1 MSAVGD
7 LDLELPYIT
16 PKLLGIGGRVRAR
29 PDLFVVEEIPAYE
42 PLGYGG
48 HLYVN
53 LTKELTTTRE
63 TQLRIAGLLGL
74 RPEDVGHAGL
84 KDKYARTTQTFSI
97 LLEDQKPDIKAITDL
112 IESSLGVEVKW
123 ACLHPRKLRSGHLRG
138 NRFMVTVTDLDI
150 TTEEAAKRAGL
161 IAEAIHGTG
170 APNYYG
176 PQRIG
181 AGGNNVYMGLEIL
194 SGERREPNRWLR
206 RYLISSYLS
215 YLCNRYIV
223 ERVRRGLFTKILA
236 GDVAKKHGTGGVFWV
251 EDPATE
257 QPRCDGKEI
266 SWTAPIF
273 GSKMRTAKAEAALL
287 EEEIFVESGLTMDQ
301 LRRYTV
307 EGTRRIGRLIP
318 EIGINP
324 HYEGVTLSF
333 DLPAGGFATTILR
346 EFMKDDVED
355 AEHTEEDA

>member
-1 MSAVGD
+1 MSAAGD

-42 PLGYGG
+42 PLGYGA

-53 LTKELTTTRE
+53 MTKELTTTRE

-97 LLEDQKPDIKAITDL
+97 LLEEQKPDIKAITDL
-112 IESSLGVEVKW
+112 MESSLGVEVKW
-123 ACLHPRKLRSGHLRG
+123 GRLHPRKLRSGHLRG
-138 NRFMVTVTDLDI
+138 NRFVVTVTDLDI
-150 TTEEAAKRAGL
+150 TTEEAEKRAGL
-161 IAEAIHGTG
+161 IAEAIRGTG

-176 PQRIG
+176 SQRIG
-181 AGGNNVYMGLEIL
+181 ARGNNVHMGLRIL
-194 SGERREPNRWLR
+194 SGEHREPNRWLR

-215 YLCNRYIV
+215 YLCNRYIA
-223 ERVRRGLFTKILA
+223 ERVRRNLFTRMLR
-236 GDVAKKHGTGGVFWV
+236 GDIAKKHGTGGVFWV

-257 QPRCDGKEI
+257 QPRCDEKEI

-273 GSKMRTAKAEAALL
+273 GSKMRAAKADAALL
-287 EEEIFVESGLTMDQ
+287 EEEVFRKSGLTTD
-301 LRRYTV
+301 LLKRHGV
-307 EGTRRIGRLIP
+307 EGTRRMGRLVPDVEVSPHP
-318 EIGINP
+318 EGL
-324 HYEGVTLSF
+324 TLSF
-333 DLPAGGFATTILR
+333 DLPAGGYATTILR

-355 AEHTEEDA
+355 AERTEEDA

>member
-16 PKLLGIGGRVRAR
+16 PKLLGIGGKVRAR

-112 IESSLGVEVKW
+112 MESSLGVEVKW
-123 ACLHPRKLRSGHLRG
+123 ARLHPRKLRSGHLRG
-138 NRFMVTVTDLDI
+138 NRFVVTVTDLDI
-150 TTEEAAKRAGL
+150 PTDEAAKRAGL
-161 IAEAIHGTG
+161 ITEAIHGTG

-176 PQRIG
+176 SQRIG
-181 AGGNNVYMGLEIL
+181 ARGNNVYMGLGIL

-215 YLCNRYIV
+215 YLCNRYIA
-223 ERVRRGLFTKILA
+223 ERVRRNLFTRMLR

-257 QPRCDGKEI
+257 QTRCDEKEI
-266 SWTAPIF
+266 SWTVPIF
-273 GSKMRTAKAEAALL
+273 GSKMRAAKAEAALL

-301 LRRYTV
+301 LRRHAV

-318 EIGINP
+318 EVEVSP
-324 HYEGVTLSF
+324 HQEGLTLSF

-355 AEHTEEDA
+355 AERNEEDT

>member
-7 LDLELPYIT
+7 LDLELPYTT
-16 PKLLGIGGRVRAR
+16 PKFLGIGGSVRAR

-63 TQLRIAGLLGL
+63 TQLSIAGLLGL
-74 RPEDVGHAGL
+74 RPENVGHAGL

-123 ACLHPRKLRSGHLRG
+123 ARLHPRKLRSGHLRG
-138 NRFMVTVTDLDI
+138 NRFVVTVTDIDMAGG
-150 TTEEAAKRAGL
+150 EAAKRARL

-176 PQRIG
+176 SQRIG
-181 AGGNNVYMGLEIL
+181 ARGNNVYMGLGIL

-215 YLCNRYIV
+215 YLCNRYIA
-223 ERVRRGLFTKILA
+223 ERVRRNLFTTILA
-236 GDVAKKHGTGGVFWV
+236 GDLAKKHDTGGVFWV
-251 EDPATE
+251 ENPAAE
-257 QPRCDGKEI
+257 QPRCDRKEI
-266 SWTAPIF
+266 SWTAPMF
-273 GSKMRTAKAEAALL
+273 GAKMKAAKADAALL
-287 EEEIFVESGLTMDQ
+287 EEEVFRKSGLTTDL
-301 LRRYTV
+301 LRRHGV
-307 EGTRRIGRLIP
+307 EGTRRMGRLVP
-318 EIGINP
+318 EVEVSP
-324 HYEGVTLSF
+324 HPEGLTLSF
-333 DLPAGGFATTILR
+333 GLPAGGFATTILR

-355 AEHTEEDA
+355 AERTEEDA